1 MLLHI
6 LTLRWLL
13 LALVA
18 GSLSGC
24 ATPSAPYRPPWTGD
38 PLVDGQHA
46 VTNAPPKD
54 KVMWQMITA
63 RSALFQKKYGLA
75 EDLLDDVL
83 RSIEN
88 RYGKDKEARKSRKL
102 FQDEAGKFF
111 IGEPYERVMAYYYR
125 GILYWMAGQ
134 PDNARACF
142 RSAQLQ
148 DSDSEK
154 NEFRNDYVLMDYLEG
169 LTSLKLSASA
179 DSNYMRATN
188 SARLAIPPPYR
199 SSDNVLIFT
208 DYGAGPTK
216 YASGAYGEQLKFKEG
231 RSSAREIKIASGHD
245 EIHLGPYDDL
255 TYQASTRG
263 GRLMDHILA
272 NQAVFKSATDA
283 AGDAALMSG
292 IALAHGRNTQE
303 VGLGLVA
310 AGLVSKIFS
319 AAATPDADT
328 RDWDNL
334 PQYLTFGTMSLP
346 PGQHTLTLRYLD
358 AAGNEISNLTRTEY
372 IQVNAS
378 PKDTVLYFSDTKQQ
392 IP

>member
-1 MLLHI
+1 MTRQTLI
-6 LTLRWLL
+6 LVWLL

-18 GSLSGC
+18 GGLGGC
-24 ATPSAPYRPPWTGD
+24 ATRAVPYRPPWTGD
-38 PLVDGQHA
+38 PLADGLHA

-54 KVMWQMITA
+54 KVVWQMITA
-63 RSALFQKKYGLA
+63 RSALFQKKYDLA
-75 EDLLDDVL
+75 SDLLDDVL
-83 RSIEN
+83 LSIEN

-102 FQDEAGKFF
+102 FQDEADKFF

-148 DSDSEK
+148 DSDSEQ
-154 NEFRNDYVLMDYLEG
+154 NEFRNDYVLMDYLDG
-169 LTSLKLSASA
+169 LASLKLRASA

-188 SARLAIPPPYR
+188 STKLAIPPPYR
-199 SSDNVLIFT
+199 PSDNVLIFA

-231 RSSAREIKIASGHD
+231 RSSVLEIKISSNHG

-255 TYQASTRG
+255 SYQATTRG
-263 GRLMDHILA
+263 GRVMDHILA
-272 NQAVFKSATDA
+272 NQAVFKSTTDA

-292 IALAHGRNTQE
+292 MVLAHGRNTQE

-346 PGQHTLTLRYLD
+346 PGRHALTIRYLD
-358 AAGNEISNLTRTEY
+358 DTGNEITSLTRTEH
-372 IQVNAS
+372 IQVNPS
-378 PKDTVLYFSDTKQQ
+378 PRDTVLYFSDTK
-392 IP
+392 